1 MDEKALKKNVSTF
14 QGQLGK
20 HCPLKR
26 VPERYY
32 YVVDFCYVI
41 FMLFRVLL
49 CIRNEVT
56 KKTESLR
63 YVMENYLNIG
73 KKRDLFSR
81 YICSREP
88 VLN

>member
-1 MDEKALKKNVSTF
+1 MAEKAVNIVSTI

-20 HCPLKR
+20 HHPYTR
-26 VPERYY
+26 VPESDY
-32 YVVDFCYVI
+32 YVVGLCY
-41 FMLFRVLL
+41 FMSFRVVL
-49 CIRNEVT
+49 CIRYEVT
-56 KKTESLR
+56 KKTDSLR

-73 KKRDLFSR
+73 NKRDLLSR